1 MRCLEFQ
8 KNVIVL
14 HDMVGKERVQALVLY
29 CFGTDESKGVDIRFS
44 AELVS
49 EVFVTSTDDVSCID
63 S

>member
-1 MRCLEFQ
+1 
-8 KNVIVL
+8 
-14 HDMVGKERVQALVLY
+14 MVGKERVQALVLY
-29 CFGTDESKGVDIRFS
+29 CFGTDESKGVDKRFS